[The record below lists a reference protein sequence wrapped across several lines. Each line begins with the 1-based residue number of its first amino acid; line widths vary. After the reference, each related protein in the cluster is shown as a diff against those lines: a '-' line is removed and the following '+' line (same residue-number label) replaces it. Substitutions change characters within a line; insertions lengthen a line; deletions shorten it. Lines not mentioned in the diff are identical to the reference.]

1 MEPEGKGH
9 SGSFPE
15 AADICILCAASPGC
29 ETQGTVSVAG
39 TLPQLNIKATVVNSP
54 DTLLDKETRKG
65 PEDGSDKFETNVQ
78 LITPLKFEVGTAMR
92 LVVSSAR

>member
-1 MEPEGKGH
+1 M
-9 SGSFPE
+9 
-15 AADICILCAASPGC
+15 
-29 ETQGTVSVAG
+29 AG

-65 PEDGSDKFETNVQ
+65 PDDGSDKFETNVR
-78 LITPLKFEVGTAMR
+78 LITPLKFEIGTAMR